1 MLKSNQ
7 PAFTKNFKNLFVWQ
21 KSILLVKEI
30 YQVTSHFPDDERFA
44 LKSQIQRSATSIPL
58 NLAEGNSQLFPKKEI
73 NFFNNA
79 LGSCAETICALDIA
93 LQNEYISKETH
104 DRLEKDLIEIQKMA
118 IGYIRRLQESIG
130 EED

>member
-1 MLKSNQ
+1 MSK
-7 PAFTKNFKNLFVWQ
+7 PTYPIFTKNFKNLLVWQ
-21 KSILLVKEI
+21 KSMLLVKEI

-44 LKSQIQRSATSIPL
+44 LKSQIQRSACSISL
-58 NLAEGNSQLFPKKEI
+58 NFAEGNSQLFPKKEI

-93 LQNEYISKETH
+93 LQNEYINKETH
-104 DRLEKDLIEIQKMA
+104 DRLEKDLLEIQKMA
-118 IGYIRRLQESIG
+118 IGYIRKLHESIG